1 MPLLEPPL
9 KIIFSLLLIF
19 TVAVSCSNNKE
30 DASPSQIP
38 VKWYPNPNGDSELAL
53 LMRDMYEEALYVK
66 QQVELGKPANIK
78 LDHEKILTAH
88 ATEPE
93 KAASPEYKAFA
104 GVYLQT
110 IEALKKAN
118 AEDLPD
124 MYANLVASCSTCH
137 EALCP
142 GPLAKIAK
150 LK

>member
-1 MPLLEPPL
+1 MRTLGIPIVLFFITLA
-9 KIIFSLLLIF
+9 
-19 TVAVSCSNNKE
+19 VACSNAE
-30 DASPSQIP
+30 VESESSRIP

-93 KAASPEYKAFA
+93 KAASDEYKAFA

-118 AEDLPD
+118 AEELPD
-124 MYANLVASCSTCH
+124 MYNNLVVSCSTCH
-137 EALCP
+137 QALCP
-142 GPLAKIAK
+142 GPLARIEK

>member
-1 MPLLEPPL
+1 MNISL
-9 KIIFSLLLIF
+9 KILIGLLILFSLA
-19 TVAVSCSNNKE
+19 VACGNEKE
-30 DASPSQIP
+30 EAPSQIP

-93 KAASPEYKAFA
+93 KAASDEYKAFA

-110 IEALKKAN
+110 INSLKKAN

>member
-1 MPLLEPPL
+1 MQTL
-9 KIIFSLLLIF
+9 KILTTLFIVF
-19 TVAVSCSNNKE
+19 TLALSCSNSE
-30 DASPSQIP
+30 DVSESSQIP

-53 LMRDMYEEALYVK
+53 LMRDMFEEALYVK

-93 KAASPEYKAFA
+93 KAASAEYKAFA

-110 IEALKKAN
+110 IKALKKAN

-124 MYANLVASCSTCH
+124 MYENLVASCTTCH
-137 EALCP
+137 QALCP
-142 GPLAKIAK
+142 GPMAKIEK
-150 LK
+150 L

>member
-1 MPLLEPPL
+1 MKNIFKVTLTALLTFVL
-9 KIIFSLLLIF
+9 
-19 TVAVSCSNNKE
+19 AVSCSHNKE
-30 DASPSQIP
+30 EDTPSQIP

-53 LMRDMYEEALYVK
+53 FMRDMYEEALYVK

-93 KAASPEYKAFA
+93 KAASDEYKAFA

-110 IEALKKAN
+110 IKALKKAN

-124 MYANLVASCSTCH
+124 MYMNLVASCSTCH

-142 GPLAKIAK
+142 GPLEKIAK